1 MSTDLAD
8 WDKLEASYT
17 FLPYSST
24 GPSLWIIVSLHVE
37 RKRANNI
44 IPNVHNICYRNYF
57 VDASRANWQTNVQH
71 LNRFFFLF
79 PPRILCICLVDLPL
93 KIIKTELC
101 FTQHKEMEIFAH
113 SIYLSKLWPLSML
126 IFSTILISEECKR
139 EMAYLIDQCQW
150 ARLNE
155 FPWDLGRLSSKWVVL
170 IHQYN
175 RHHSV
180 RWKNK
185 KKQKTW

>member
-79 PPRILCICLVDLPL
+79 PPPVFYAFAWWICRWKLL
-93 KIIKTELC
+93 KQNYAL
-101 FTQHKEMEIFAH
+101 H
-113 SIYLSKLWPLSML
+113 SIRKWKYLHIQYICRNYGLYQCWYFRLFWYLRNVKERWL
-126 IFSTILISEECKR
+126 IL
-139 EMAYLIDQCQW
+139 
-150 ARLNE
+150 
-155 FPWDLGRLSSKWVVL
+155 
-170 IHQYN
+170 
-175 RHHSV
+175 
-180 RWKNK
+180 
-185 KKQKTW
+185 